1 METYKVILVGD
12 VSVGKTNLLTQ
23 YVDGEFSEKDNST
36 IGIEFKNKI
45 IELKNG
51 RKIRLQIWDT
61 CGQEKFMSITK
72 NYFRGC
78 SAALFVFDVTK
89 KDTFNNLKEWLNL
102 FNEFNDEKTIKI
114 LIGNKNDLKQK
125 DVNKEEIDKFA
136 KAYFAKYFE
145 ISALNK
151 EDIDKKF
158 DEIFGN
164 LKEKENDNS
173 INDNPINDNPIN
185 NNPIN
190 VYPIND
196 NNFVNNEKD
205 NFGQI
210 NELKNNKNSAQKIS
224 KKSAQKNNKKS
235 KQNNNQKNKKISHKN
250 QPKKSYC

>member
-45 IELKNG
+45 IEKNG

-89 KDTFNNLKEWLNL
+89 KDTFNNLEKWLKL
-102 FNEFNDEKTIKI
+102 FNEFDDEKTTIKI
-114 LIGNKNDLKQK
+114 LIGNKNDLKPK
-125 DVNKEEIDKFA
+125 NVNKEEIDKFT
-136 KAYFAKYFE
+136 KDHFRKYFE
-145 ISALNK
+145 ISAKTNK
-151 EDIDKKF
+151 ENIVKMF
-158 DEIFGN
+158 DEIVGK

-185 NNPIN
+185 A
-190 VYPIND
+190 YPIND
-196 NNFVNNEKD
+196 YNFAIKKAD

-210 NELKNNKNSAQKIS
+210 N
-224 KKSAQKNNKKS
+224 AQKNNQKNNLKNNLKS
-235 KQNNNQKNKKISHKN
+235 QKNNQKINLKN
-250 QPKKSYC
+250 QKNNQKINLKNPRKKKNC

>member
-89 KDTFNNLKEWLNL
+89 KDTFNNLEKWLKL
-102 FNEFNDEKTIKI
+102 FNEFDDEKTTIKI
-114 LIGNKNDLKQK
+114 LIGNKNDLKPK
-125 DVNKEEIDKFA
+125 NVNKEEIDKFT
-136 KAYFAKYFE
+136 KDHFRKYFE
-145 ISALNK
+145 ISAKTNK
-151 EDIDKKF
+151 ENIVKMF
-158 DEIFGN
+158 DEIVGK

-185 NNPIN
+185 A
-190 VYPIND
+190 YPIND
-196 NNFVNNEKD
+196 NNFAIKKAD

-210 NELKNNKNSAQKIS
+210 N
-224 KKSAQKNNKKS
+224 AQKNNQKNNLKNNLKS
-235 KQNNNQKNKKISHKN
+235 QKNNQKINLKN
-250 QPKKSYC
+250 QKNNQKINLKNPRKKKNC

>member
-89 KDTFNNLKEWLNL
+89 KDTFNNLEKWLKL
-102 FNEFNDEKTIKI
+102 FNEFDDEKTTIKI
-114 LIGNKNDLKQK
+114 LIGNKNDLKPK
-125 DVNKEEIDKFA
+125 NVNKEEIDKFT
-136 KAYFAKYFE
+136 KDHFRKYFE
-145 ISALNK
+145 ISAKTNK
-151 EDIDKKF
+151 ENIVKMF
-158 DEIFGN
+158 DEIVGK

-185 NNPIN
+185 A
-190 VYPIND
+190 YPIND
-196 NNFVNNEKD
+196 YNFAIKKAD

-210 NELKNNKNSAQKIS
+210 N
-224 KKSAQKNNKKS
+224 AQKNNQKNNLKNNLKS
-235 KQNNNQKNKKISHKN
+235 QKNNQKINLKN
-250 QPKKSYC
+250 QKNNQKINLKNPRKKKNC

>member
-89 KDTFNNLKEWLNL
+89 KDTFNNLEKWLKL
-102 FNEFNDEKTIKI
+102 FNEFDDEKKTIKI
-114 LIGNKNDLKQK
+114 LIGNKNDLKPK
-125 DVNKEEIDKFA
+125 NVNKEEIDKFT
-136 KAYFAKYFE
+136 KDHFRKYFE
-145 ISALNK
+145 ISAKTNK
-151 EDIDKKF
+151 ENIVKMF
-158 DEIFGN
+158 DEIVGK

-185 NNPIN
+185 A
-190 VYPIND
+190 YPIND
-196 NNFVNNEKD
+196 NNFAIKKAD

-210 NELKNNKNSAQKIS
+210 N
-224 KKSAQKNNKKS
+224 AQKNNQKNNLKNNLKS
-235 KQNNNQKNKKISHKN
+235 QKNNQKINLKN
-250 QPKKSYC
+250 QKNPRKKKNC

>member
-1 METYKVILVGD
+1 MKTYKVILVGD

-23 YVDGEFSEKDNST
+23 YVDGKLPEKANST

-45 IELKNG
+45 IEKNG

-89 KDTFNNLKEWLNL
+89 KDTFNNLKKWLNL
-102 FNEFNDEKTIKI
+102 FNEFDDEKTIKI
-114 LIGNKNDLKQK
+114 LIGNKNDLNQK

-136 KAYFAKYFE
+136 KAHFVKYFE

-173 INDNPINDNPIN
+173 INDNPINDNSIN

-190 VYPIND
+190 IYPIND
-196 NNFVNNEKD
+196 NNYAIKEKGG
-205 NFGQI
+205 FGQI
-210 NELKNNKNSAQKIS
+210 NEPKNN

-235 KQNNNQKNKKISHKN
+235 KQNNNIKSQNNNQNIKKISHKN
-250 QPKKSYC
+250 PPKKSRC